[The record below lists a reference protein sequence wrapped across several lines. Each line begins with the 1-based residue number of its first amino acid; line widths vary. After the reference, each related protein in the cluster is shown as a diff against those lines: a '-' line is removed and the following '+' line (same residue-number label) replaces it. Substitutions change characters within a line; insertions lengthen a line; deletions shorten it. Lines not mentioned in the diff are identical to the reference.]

1 MARTLLQIVQ
11 DACKDAGQ
19 PRPSVVVSASSE
31 TPLRMLRL
39 LNKAGKQLIK
49 DHHWNAL
56 LDVESF
62 TAVATQ
68 AQTHP
73 HPPSDFD
80 RFTPQTSL
88 WDVSLKR
95 PVAGPMATSKWL
107 QLITDTTN
115 GMDKF
120 WTMISGQINIYPVPT
135 TSDSF
140 TYAYQSK
147 NWVADSSSAPKSSFT
162 ADDDTPRIDDE
173 LLVLEL
179 VWRWKASIGIDYAE
193 DLASA
198 ARYKE
203 TVIAADRGP
212 AIINLSTPRI
222 DLPDNMWPR
231 VIT

>member
-11 DACKDAGQ
+11 DACKDVGQ
-19 PRPSVVVSASSE
+19 PRPSGVASATTE
-31 TPLRMLRL
+31 TPGRMLRL
-39 LNKAGKQLIK
+39 LNKAGRQLIK
-49 DHHWNAL
+49 DHDWNIL
-56 LDVESF
+56 MDVESF

-80 RFTPQTSL
+80 RFTSQTSL
-88 WDVSLKR
+88 WDVTLKR
-95 PVAGPMATSKWL
+95 PVVGPLPLEKWL
-107 QLITDTTN
+107 RVIVDNTN

-120 WTMISGQINIYPVPT
+120 WTMIGGQINITPTPT
-135 TSDSF
+135 TSDDF

-147 NWVADSSSAPKSSFT
+147 NWVADSADTPKASFT
-162 ADDDTPRIDDE
+162 ADDDYPRIDDE

-193 DLASA
+193 DLATSS
-198 ARYKE
+198 RYKE

-212 AIINLSTPRI
+212 RLINLATPQN
-222 DLPDNMWPR
+222 DLPNNMWPR
-231 VIT
+231 TIS